1 MPGSDSE
8 KIYLIEYSEKPTS
21 AQMWAFYAQY
31 KRAGS
36 RIMLALFWCSNLIF
50 KINRCSQR
58 SLAKEGRLPVG
69 NLQDP
74 DAGRERIDDC
84 LC

>member
-1 MPGSDSE
+1 
-8 KIYLIEYSEKPTS
+8 
-21 AQMWAFYAQY
+21 
-31 KRAGS
+31 
-36 RIMLALFWCSNLIF
+36 MLALFWCSNLIF
-50 KINRCSQR
+50 KINRCYQR

-74 DAGRERIDDC
+74 DAGRECIDDC